1 MIKRMMTMVLA
12 AVMALMGLTGCE
24 KTEPQPVIPETP
36 ELPGTLVGV
45 NYATGGGMMAHSEFH
60 IILNR
65 QEVEYTEFW
74 PEVEYTEF
82 WPEDYVEDINV
93 REHVP
98 ITQQQWTDVETVIL
112 DLYLDGMLEAYRPK
126 SEPEN
131 NPMDAF
137 ILDGG
142 DYTNLSLIWETAG
155 GTEEIGYYWPGDRR
169 VLTLID
175 LLKEL
180 ADPQGRE
187 INRYEKAELDKIY
200 FTRKHRLYSRRDF
213 SFQLHWADYDDEDP
227 HWELIYYLGKHG
239 AVDKGRIWLEQS
251 DWDAFFALAQE
262 LKLEYFPEPTRS
274 DDYFQC
280 RLQYTDQTYKKVIL
294 NKDTESLLKN
304 FFIKLVNQQQ

>member
-1 MIKRMMTMVLA
+1 MMKRIMAAILA
-12 AVMALMGLTGCE
+12 TVMALTGLTGC
-24 KTEPQPVIPETP
+24 KKQEPQPVIPETP

-74 PEVEYTEF
+74 PE
-82 WPEDYVEDINV
+82 DYVEDINV

-112 DLYLDGMLEAYRPK
+112 DLYQDGKLEAYQPK
-126 SEPEN
+126 PKPEN

-142 DYTNLSLIWETAG
+142 DYTNLSLIWETAD
-155 GTEEIGYYWPGDRR
+155 GTEEIGYYWPNDRR
-169 VLTLID
+169 VLTLTG
-175 LLKEL
+175 LLQEL

-187 INRYEKAELDKIY
+187 ITWYESPRLDEIY
-200 FTRKHRLYSRRDF
+200 FTRDHRVNTKRDY
-213 SFQLHWADYDDEDP
+213 SFQLHYTDYDETDP

-239 AVDKGRIWLEQS
+239 EVDNGYLRLTEA
-251 DWDAFFALAQE
+251 DWEDFVAFAEE
-262 LKLEYFPEPTRS
+262 LKLEYFPTETKSNDRFRCTL
-274 DDYFQC
+274 Y
-280 RLQYTDQTYKKVIL
+280 YTDDKSKSISL
-294 NKDTESLLKN
+294 NKETEELLKTYFMN
-304 FFIKLVNQQQ
+304 LVQQHQN